1 MPLPGPS
8 NAQPVHFRLA
18 IALLLALLVH
28 SAGLIALVHS
38 LQHLTKPFPATAIHL
53 RLTAPSHQESQH
65 SATSAEQPAASPPSP
80 AQPRQPDQ
88 PAPTTTPEPVV
99 TSNPSDTAVPPHSQP
114 EHAPSRSAEAATS
127 TRHPAETPEPSAK
140 TLARSAEASPSS
152 TASQAQEAGTPV
164 EAPPTT
170 TENRPAQTHADPV
183 AKDPYVALL
192 WQRISTAL
200 SRRPVHSISELQQ
213 VRVVRLELQL
223 MDNGTLIQ
231 LQTLESSGDPALD
244 RAARQG
250 ALAASP
256 YPVPPSSARDQDYRY
271 QVELRFTPRRS

>member
-1 MPLPGPS
+1 MPP
-8 NAQPVHFRLA
+8 Q
-18 IALLLALLVH
+18 
-28 SAGLIALVHS
+28 
-38 LQHLTKPFPATAIHL
+38 
-53 RLTAPSHQESQH
+53 
-65 SATSAEQPAASPPSP
+65 
-80 AQPRQPDQ
+80 
-88 PAPTTTPEPVV
+88 
-99 TSNPSDTAVPPHSQP
+99 SQP
-114 EHAPSRSAEAATS
+114 ERAAEATTS
-127 TRHPAETPEPSAK
+127 TRHSAERPKPSAK
-140 TLARSAEASPSS
+140 TPARSAESPPSS
-152 TASQAQEAGTPV
+152 TATASQAQAVGTPV

-170 TENRPAQTHADPV
+170 TEDSPAQTHADPV

>member
-38 LQHLTKPFPATAIHL
+38 LQHLTKPLPATAIHL
-53 RLTAPSHQESQH
+53 RLTAPAHQESQH
-65 SATSAEQPAASPPSP
+65 SATRAEQPAASPPSP

-99 TSNPSDTAVPPHSQP
+99 TSNSSHTAVPPQSQP
-114 EHAPSRSAEAATS
+114 ERAAEATTS
-127 TRHPAETPEPSAK
+127 TRHSAERPKPSAK
-140 TLARSAEASPSS
+140 TPARSAESPPSS
-152 TASQAQEAGTPV
+152 TATASQAQAVGTPV

-170 TENRPAQTHADPV
+170 TEDSPAQTHADPV